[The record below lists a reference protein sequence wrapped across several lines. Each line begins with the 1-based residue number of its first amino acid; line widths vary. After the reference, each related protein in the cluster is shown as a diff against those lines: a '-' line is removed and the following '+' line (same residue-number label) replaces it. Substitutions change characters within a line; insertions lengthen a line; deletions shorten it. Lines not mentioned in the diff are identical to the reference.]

1 MVVWMLYDT
10 DLFFGQIR
18 YSGILVFIMRLF
30 PVSSSIWIIASFS
43 LVHVGWAFAHVVL
56 VRNKYAWH
64 LIQITIFR
72 SIHQRYPVK
81 KTFLEILQNSQ
92 ENILTRVSFL
102 TKWLWHMCFPVNFAK
117 FLRTPFLQNTSG
129 RLLLDIFL
137 LLNNI
142 LNCFIFTTFYYNS
155 VAIALTSCLS
165 DVVVRLPWQ

>member
-18 YSGILVFIMRLF
+18 YSGILVFIKRLF

-102 TKWLWHMCFPVNFAK
+102 TKWLWHVFSCEFCKISKNTFFTEYLWETASGYFPFVKQYFEL
-117 FLRTPFLQNTSG
+117 FYLYDI
-129 RLLLDIFL
+129 LL
-137 LLNNI
+137 
-142 LNCFIFTTFYYNS
+142 
-155 VAIALTSCLS
+155 
-165 DVVVRLPWQ
+165 